1 MSILLSI
8 RSILCWWLWW
18 NIVAIAAVEDK
29 CVALDIKD
37 DEDEFNP
44 VAIPDPAEDGAEV
57 ELAVTAELEP

>member
-1 MSILLSI
+1 M
-8 RSILCWWLWW
+8 
-18 NIVAIAAVEDK
+18 AAVEDK
-29 CVALDIKD
+29 CAALDAKD